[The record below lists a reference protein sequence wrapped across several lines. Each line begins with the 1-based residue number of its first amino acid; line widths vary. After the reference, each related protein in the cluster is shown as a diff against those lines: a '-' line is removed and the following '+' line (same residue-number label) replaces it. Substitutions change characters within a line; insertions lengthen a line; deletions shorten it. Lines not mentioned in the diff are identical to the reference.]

1 MIKPFTISPFT
12 RLKNTMMER
21 PFTILKEQTIRDPKE
36 YFKWLDK
43 CNEIKHRRPFLYKP
57 FWYEDEKKEV
67 EVKGV
72 SNEKSSTREKSK
84 KQKSTKK
91 SR

>member
-67 EVKGV
+67 ED
-72 SNEKSSTREKSK
+72 K
-84 KQKSTKK
+84 KE
-91 SR
+91 